1 MKIYPADKVEI
12 GSEVDDALRA
22 RADSEAAGGNAAEA
36 AESYRQLLDRIM
48 AAKPSVENNLTAT
61 SELCSL
67 YGSLAS
73 LYRVSGHPDLASSI
87 ETRRLA
93 LWTNWDRNLPKN
105 PFILRRLAA
114 ARVQ

>member
-1 MKIYPADKVEI
+1 
-12 GSEVDDALRA
+12 
-22 RADSEAAGGNAAEA
+22 
-36 AESYRQLLDRIM
+36 M

-73 LYRVSGHPDLASSI
+73 LYRVSGRPDLAGPV

-93 LWTNWDRNLPKN
+93 LWTNWDRKLPKN
-105 PFILRRLAA
+105 PFILRR
-114 ARVQ
+114 ARPYYNGFHPPRGRAPTPAT